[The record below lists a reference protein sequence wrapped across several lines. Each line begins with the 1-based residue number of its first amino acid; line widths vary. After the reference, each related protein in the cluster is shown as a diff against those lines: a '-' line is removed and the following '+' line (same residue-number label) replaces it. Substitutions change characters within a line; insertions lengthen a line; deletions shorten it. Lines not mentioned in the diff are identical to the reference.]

1 MRRQHLL
8 IQSGLLI
15 VSLVLAGTM
24 TMAWAY
30 AVACIE
36 CHLAQPGDQDA
47 DEFPTMPRSRTS
59 GTHGYHDDGPGLLLV
74 TGLL

>member
-30 AVACIE
+30 SQLCQGQGRRARM
-36 CHLAQPGDQDA
+36 G
-47 DEFPTMPRSRTS
+47 TMMMAPDYSW
-59 GTHGYHDDGPGLLLV
+59 
-74 TGLL
+74 

>member
-30 AVACIE
+30 PNYAKVKDVGHAWV
-36 CHLAQPGDQDA
+36 P
-47 DEFPTMPRSRTS
+47 
-59 GTHGYHDDGPGLLLV
+59 
-74 TGLL
+74 

>member
-24 TMAWAY
+24 TMA
-30 AVACIE
+30 
-36 CHLAQPGDQDA
+36 
-47 DEFPTMPRSRTS
+47 
-59 GTHGYHDDGPGLLLV
+59 
-74 TGLL
+74 